1 MILPGAVGVEENTGN
16 FMGAIIIGIIVWS
29 TVIFLITRAIRR
41 SKERKIQMMELMEEN
56 NKLLREMQERK

>member
-16 FMGAIIIGIIVWS
+16 FIGAIIIGIIVWS

-41 SKERKIQMMELMEEN
+41 SKERRIQMMELMEEN

>member
-16 FMGAIIIGIIVWS
+16 FIGAIIIGIIVWS

-41 SKERKIQMMELMEEN
+41 NKERRIQMMELMEEN
-56 NKLLREMQERK
+56 NRLLREMQERK

>member
-16 FMGAIIIGIIVWS
+16 FIGAIIIGIIVWS

-41 SKERKIQMMELMEEN
+41 SKERRIQMMELMEEN
-56 NKLLREMQERK
+56 NRLLREMQERK